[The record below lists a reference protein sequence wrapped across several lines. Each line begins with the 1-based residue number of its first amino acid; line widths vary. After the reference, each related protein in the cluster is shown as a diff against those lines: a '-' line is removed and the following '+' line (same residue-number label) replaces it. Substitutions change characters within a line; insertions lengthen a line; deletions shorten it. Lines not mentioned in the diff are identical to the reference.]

1 MASYID
7 PITGAVITTPNGAGN
22 SSSSA
27 TGNTSS
33 SNKGSSSSTSKDA
46 TSQTLTDSS
55 TKVANQVFEYMEGSI
70 EVLPN
75 PDFRCRQV
83 YGVEGVG
90 YIFKG
95 AYYFKKV
102 RHSIGSTYKVDA
114 DVVRMEGISISSG
127 TTVDRDRAPSGSS
140 NPPQAPPA
148 PPADSNPYIAVNRW
162 ARVTPAI
169 GLNVRVNPGTNHSK
183 VGALT
188 CGTRIFCKGKKKGTD
203 GAYWYDHDYKGA
215 VRWSHGDY
223 LRLE

>member
-7 PITGAVITTPNGAGN
+7 PITGKVVTIPSGPGNKDPNNKGGN
-22 SSSSA
+22 S
-27 TGNTSS
+27 T
-33 SNKGSSSSTSKDA
+33 TSKDA
-46 TSQTLTDSS
+46 TAQTKTDSS
-55 TKVANQVFEYMEGSI
+55 SKVTQEIYEYMEGTV
-70 EVLPN
+70 EVMPN

-83 YGVEGVG
+83 YGIEGVG

-114 DVVRMEGISISSG
+114 DVVRMEGI
-127 TTVDRDRAPSGSS
+127 TVNTNSDIYRDRPPSGSS
-140 NPPQAPPA
+140 NPPPPPTPPPPPPK
-148 PPADSNPYIAVNRW
+148 PPADGYIAVNRW
-162 ARVTPAI
+162 AKVTPKI
-169 GLNVRVNPGTNHSK
+169 GLNVRTGAGTNYSK

-188 CGTRIFCKGKKKGTD
+188 CGTRIFCKGKKKGSD

>member
-7 PITGAVITTPNGAGN
+7 PITGAVITTPNGSGN
-22 SSSSA
+22 SGSS
-27 TGNTSS
+27 TTSS
-33 SNKGSSSSTSKDA
+33 SDKGSSSSTSKDT
-46 TSQTLTDSS
+46 TSQTKSDSS
-55 TKVANQVFEYMEGSI
+55 NKVANQIYEYMEGSI

-83 YGVEGVG
+83 YGIEGVG
-90 YIFKG
+90 HIFKG

-102 RHSIGSTYKVDA
+102 RHTIGSTYKVDA
-114 DVVRMEGISISSG
+114 DVVRMEGINISSE

-140 NPPQAPPA
+140 NPPQVTTPPK
-148 PPADSNPYIAVNRW
+148 PADTNPYIAVNRW
-162 ARVTPAI
+162 ARVTPRI
-169 GLNVRVNPGTNHSK
+169 GLNVRVNPGTNYSK